1 MKSFEV
7 TQREF
12 EELIQNNLNIT
23 NPVLLKS
30 GVLGILTNYFTN
42 IKFDIQ
48 QYYSKIFREMNPG
61 LAQDFNSLLFH
72 STIYKSDI
80 QLATPAQFNVSFIV
94 PEIQFDNLKYQI
106 FSIEKNTSFK
116 DTSGIDYMIP
126 ERIQI
131 TMSSSRVQAFAFTS
145 IDKRELSITRA
156 PDPLNEGS
164 YIYLINYTGVLQ
176 QTKEVRKIIVPGY
189 SIGETYSFSQSISSY
204 TGLVSTNAWINTTEI
219 PASLDSIESLSTHEI
234 ENVKA
239 YPQFGMKYY
248 KFGSSAY
255 DLDLF
260 LQIYKNSITFE
271 TGDGRTGMYLQPNS
285 EIILEVITTLG
296 DSGNLSNMQFL
307 LQDIQTES
315 ISTTG
320 DSRLYKS
327 TLNGVSVIGG
337 TNGNNIQSVEEI
349 RRNIFNKMSFRNS
362 LTSIN
367 DFELF
372 FQKNDSLPFVDAKFL
387 DARSFLFIFDVLKDE
402 NKTIIDTISMN
413 QTEYYISQNPFY
425 PEVEY
430 AGKTFVSPF
439 YYKFLSNNE
448 TEAYIVNPSI
458 PVKLAQDN
466 TQMSDVA
473 FDNQIGLDIKYDF
486 VRQKSFITISYGA
499 QADRIYK
506 VTTEDFD
513 FQLDY
518 ANNFT
523 WEVNTMFTD
532 TFCIIKNEVKNLKVG
547 IYDTNQNEIIKF
559 YSSFEKYYQLISKQ
573 IIYKYFEPTEGVDQL
588 VVDTSDVTL
597 DYLDNELRDLL
608 VQVDAIL
615 DPFTRNETV
624 HLLRLPYIDKE
635 YFSTANWQNL
645 FSLLDNFFTVNAA
658 KDQVAYNTR
667 ISQSFFN
674 TVDIQPQYQ
683 DFLFKVNN
691 NFNQNSPK
699 MDVILDVF
707 IDKEAFLLENKFES
721 IQDLELSIKLDI
733 VTFFKQKIGFKIE
746 YFESELENFIYEK
759 YKNTVVSEYYIK
771 NIEIISPSMFIVND
785 ADTIFYNIK
794 NSKDSDLNTI
804 LDFCPPFFH
813 FNVDNIQLTIKY

>member
-1 MKSFEV
+1 MKTFEV

-12 EELIQNNLNIT
+12 EELIQTNLNIT

-80 QLATPAQFNVSFIV
+80 QLATPAQFNVSFII
-94 PEIQFDNLKYQI
+94 PEIAFDNLKYQI
-106 FSIEKNTSFK
+106 FNIEKNTTFQ

-131 TMSSSRVQAFAFTS
+131 TMSSTTVQAFAFTS

-164 YIYLINYTGVLQ
+164 YIYLVNYTGVLQ
-176 QTKEVRKIIVPGY
+176 QTKELRKIIIPQY
-189 SIGETYSFSQSISSY
+189 NIGETFSFSQSISDY
-204 TGLVSTNAWINTTEI
+204 TGLVSTNAWLNLSDT
-219 PASLDSIESLSTHEI
+219 PAVLDTVESLSTNEI
-234 ENVKA
+234 ANVMD

-255 DLDLF
+255 DMDLF
-260 LQIYKNSITFE
+260 LQIYNNSITFE
-271 TGDGRTGMYLQPNS
+271 TGDGRTGMYLSANN

-296 DSGNLSNMQFL
+296 ETGNLSNMQFL
-307 LQDIQTES
+307 IQDVQTES
-315 ISTTG
+315 ISVTG

-327 TLNGVSVIGG
+327 SLNGVSVIGG

-362 LTSIN
+362 LTSVN

-387 DARSFLFIFDVLKDE
+387 DARSFLFIFDVLKDD
-402 NKTIIDTISMN
+402 NKSIIDTVSMN
-413 QTEYYISQNPFY
+413 QTEHYISQNPFY
-425 PEVEY
+425 PELEY

-458 PVKLAQDN
+458 PIKLAQDN
-466 TQMSDVA
+466 TQMTDKA
-473 FDNQIGLDIKYDF
+473 FDNQIGIDIKYDF
-486 VRQKSFITISYGA
+486 SRQKSFFTISYGA
-499 QADRIYK
+499 QSDRIYK
-506 VTTEDFD
+506 IQTENFD

-532 TFCIIKNEVKNLKVG
+532 SFCIIKEPVTNLKVG
-547 IYDTNQNEIIKF
+547 VYDTEFNEIVRY
-559 YSSFEKYYQLISKQ
+559 YSSFEDYYQLISKQ
-573 IIYKYFEPTEGVDQL
+573 IIYKYFEFQEGVDEL
-588 VVDTSDVTL
+588 EVDTSNITL

-608 VQVDAIL
+608 VEVSAIL
-615 DPFTRNETV
+615 DPFTRNEIV
-624 HLLRLPYIDKE
+624 HLLRLPYMDKE
-635 YFSTANWQNL
+635 YFDSANWENL
-645 FSLLDNFFTVNAA
+645 FGILDNFFTVNAA
-658 KDQVAYNTR
+658 KDYVAYNTR

-691 NFNQNSPK
+691 NFNKGNPK
-699 MDVILDVF
+699 LDIVLDVF
-707 IDKEAFLLENKFES
+707 IDKEAFILENSFES

-759 YKNTVVSEYYIK
+759 YKDTVVSSNYIK
-771 NIEIISPSMFIVND
+771 NIEVISPSMFIVND
-785 ADTIFYNIK
+785 SDTIFYNIK
-794 NSKDSDLNTI
+794 NDRDSTLDTI

-813 FNVDNIQLTIKY
+813 FDVDDIQLTIKY

>member
-1 MKSFEV
+1 MKTFEV

-23 NPVLLKS
+23 NPILLKS

-80 QLATPAQFNVSFIV
+80 KLATPAQFNVSFIV
-94 PEIQFDNLKYQI
+94 PEIAFDNLRYQI
-106 FSIEKNTSFK
+106 FNIDKNTTFK

-131 TMSSSRVQAFAFTS
+131 TMSATRVQAFAFTN

-156 PDPLNEGS
+156 PDPINEGS
-164 YIYLINYTGVLQ
+164 YIYLINYNGVLQ
-176 QTKEVRKIIVPGY
+176 QTKELRKIIVPY
-189 SIGETYSFSQSISSY
+189 YNIGESFSFSQSIPNY
-204 TGLVSTNAWINTTEI
+204 TGLVSTNAWLNTSDT
-219 PASLDSIESLSTHEI
+219 PASLDSISILDTNEI
-234 ENVKA
+234 EIVKN
-239 YPQFGMKYY
+239 YPRFGMKYY

-260 LQIYKNSITFE
+260 LQIYNNSITFE
-271 TGDGRTGMYLQPNS
+271 TGDGRTGMYLSANS
-285 EIILEVITTLG
+285 EIILEIITTLG
-296 DSGNLSNMQFL
+296 ESGNLSNMQFL
-307 LQDIQTES
+307 LSDVQTES

-337 TNGNNIQSVEEI
+337 TDGNNIQSIEDI

-387 DARSFLFIFDVLKDE
+387 DARSFLFIFDVFKDQ
-402 NKTIIDTISMN
+402 NKSIIDTVSMN
-413 QTEYYISQNPFY
+413 QTEEYISQNPFY
-425 PEVEY
+425 PELEY
-430 AGKTFVSPF
+430 AGKTFISPF

-458 PVKLAQDN
+458 PIRLAQDN
-466 TQMSDVA
+466 TLLTDVA

-486 VRQKSFITISYGA
+486 IKQKSFFTISYGA
-499 QADRIYK
+499 RQDRIYK
-506 VTTEDFD
+506 ITTDNFD

-532 TFCIIKNEVKNLKVG
+532 SFCIIKEPVTSLKVG
-547 IYDTNQNEIIKF
+547 IFDTEQNEIVRF
-559 YSSFEKYYQLISKQ
+559 FSSFESYYQLIPKQ
-573 IIYKYFEPTEGVDQL
+573 IIYKYFEQVEGADQL
-588 VVDTSDVTL
+588 SVDTSNITL
-597 DYLDNELRDLL
+597 DYLDNQLRDLL
-608 VQVDAIL
+608 VQVDVIL
-615 DPFTRNETV
+615 DPFTRNEIV
-624 HLLRLPYIDKE
+624 YLLRLPYIDKD
-635 YFSTANWQNL
+635 YFNTANWEEL
-645 FSLLDNFFTVNAA
+645 FGLLDNFFTVNAA
-658 KDQVAYNTR
+658 KDQIAYNTR
-667 ISQSFFN
+667 VSQSFFN

-691 NFNQNSPK
+691 NFQKNNPK
-699 MDVILDVF
+699 LSIILDVF
-707 IDKEAFLLENKFES
+707 IDKELFLLENRFDS

-733 VTFFKQKIGFKIE
+733 VSFFQKKVGFKIE

-759 YKNTVVSEYYIK
+759 YKETLISDYYIK
-771 NIEIISPSMFIVND
+771 NIDIISPSMFIVND
-785 ADTIFYNIK
+785 SDTIFYNIK
-794 NSKDSDLNTI
+794 NDKNSTLNTI

-813 FNVDNIQLTIKY
+813 FDVDNIQLTIKY

>member
-1 MKSFEV
+1 MKTFEV
-7 TQREF
+7 TQTEF
-12 EELIQNNLNIT
+12 ENLIQNNLNIT
-23 NPVLLKS
+23 NPILLKS

-106 FSIEKNTSFK
+106 FSIEKNTIFR
-116 DTSGIDYMIP
+116 DTAGISYMIP

-131 TMSSSRVQAFAFTS
+131 TMSKVKVQAFAFTS

-176 QTKEVRKIIVPGY
+176 QTKELKKIIVPEY
-189 SIGETYSFSQSISSY
+189 SIGETFSFSQSIADY
-204 TGLVSTNAWINTTEI
+204 TGLVSTNAWINTSAE
-219 PASLDSIESLSTHEI
+219 PASLDSIESLSTHEV
-234 ENVKA
+234 ENVKS
-239 YPQFGMKYY
+239 YPKFGMKYY

-260 LQIYKNSITFE
+260 LQIYNNSITFE
-271 TGDGRTGMYLQPNS
+271 TGDGRTGMYLESNS

-296 DSGNLSNMQFL
+296 ESGNLSNMQFL

-315 ISTTG
+315 ISMTG

-327 TLNGVSVIGG
+327 SLNGVSVIGG
-337 TNGNNIQSVEEI
+337 TDGTNIQSVEDI

-387 DARSFLFIFDVLKDE
+387 DARSFLFIFDVLKDD
-402 NKTIIDTISMN
+402 NKSIIDTVSMN
-413 QTEYYISQNPFY
+413 QTEHSISLNPFY

-430 AGKTFVSPF
+430 AGRTFISPF

-458 PVKLAQDN
+458 PIKLAQDN

-486 VRQKSFITISYGA
+486 VTQKSFFTISYGA
-499 QADRIYK
+499 QSDRIYK
-506 VTTEDFD
+506 ITTDNFD

-532 TFCIIKNEVKNLKVG
+532 SFCIIKERVGSLKVG
-547 IYDTNQNEIIKF
+547 IYDTDQNEIIRF
-559 YSSFEKYYQLISKQ
+559 YSAFESYYQLISKQ
-573 IIYKYFEPTEGVDQL
+573 IIYKYFEHVEGADEL
-588 VVDTSDVTL
+588 EVDTSDITL

-615 DPFTRNETV
+615 DPFTRNEIV
-624 HLLRLPYIDKE
+624 HLLRLPYIDKA
-635 YFSTANWQNL
+635 YFDSANWENL
-645 FSLLDNFFTVNAA
+645 FGLLDNFFTVNQA

-683 DFLFKVNN
+683 DFLFKINN
-691 NFNQNSPK
+691 NFQKSNPK

-707 IDKEAFLLENKFES
+707 IDKEAFLLENRFDS

-746 YFESELENFIYEK
+746 YFESELENYIYEK
-759 YKNTVVSEYYIK
+759 YKDTVISEYYIK

-785 ADTIFYNIK
+785 SDTIFYNIK
-794 NSKDSDLNTI
+794 NDRESTLDTI

-813 FNVDNIQLTIKY
+813 FDVDNIQLTIKY